1 METPVCPHCVRPL
14 EPGAGYCAYCGN
26 AVGIA
31 ETAAYPIP
39 IPNSA
44 RFDEHHTLA
53 KRAPRARWV
62 RAVGAFWAAWFLIW
76 IGLIALAGTV
86 LLITGA
92 EASADDV
99 FNFGFPAAILGAIG
113 AAVYAARR
121 SRSGVKPP
129 ASSVKPS

>member
-1 METPVCPHCVRPL
+1 L
-14 EPGAGYCAYCGN
+14 EPGDRYCAYCGG

-44 RFDEHHTLA
+44 RFDEKHA
-53 KRAPRARWV
+53 AAEPAPRARWV
-62 RAVGAFWAAWFLIW
+62 RAAGAFWAAWFLVQF
-76 IGLIALAGTV
+76 GLIVLAGTV

-92 EASADDV
+92 EATADDV
-99 FNFGFPAAILGAIG
+99 FNFGFPAGILGAIG

-121 SRSGVKPP
+121 SRPRR
-129 ASSVKPS
+129 